1 MITSLLAVVLGLKG
15 FELVLLGSQLALA
28 LSVVVLLLIWFVE
41 WRNGRVW

>member
-1 MITSLLAVVLGLKG
+1 MITSLFAVVLGLKG

-28 LSVVVLLLIWFVE
+28 LSVVLLLIWFVE

>member
-1 MITSLLAVVLGLKG
+1 MITSLLAVVLSLKG

-28 LSVVVLLLIWFVE
+28 LSVVVLLLIWLVE

>member
-1 MITSLLAVVLGLKG
+1 MITSLVAVILDLKG

-28 LSVVVLLLIWFVE
+28 LSVVVLLLIWLVE

>member
-1 MITSLLAVVLGLKG
+1 MITSLFAVVLGLKA

-28 LSVVVLLLIWFVE
+28 LSVVVLLLIWLVE

>member
-1 MITSLLAVVLGLKG
+1 MNTSLFAVVLGLKG

>member
-1 MITSLLAVVLGLKG
+1 MITSFFAVILGLKG

-28 LSVVVLLLIWFVE
+28 LSVVVLLLIWLVE

>member
-28 LSVVVLLLIWFVE
+28 LSVVVLLLIWVVE